1 MAAWSSVLGLTML
14 AASQPGP
21 TKPAPQLPLANGSG
35 VGVGVVLAA
44 AVWAL
49 AFVGHVARRGMVE
62 GGHLESKV

>member
-1 MAAWSSVLGLTML
+1 MAASSSVLGLTML

-35 VGVGVVLAA
+35 VGVGVV
-44 AVWAL
+44 
-49 AFVGHVARRGMVE
+49 GHVGRRGMVE